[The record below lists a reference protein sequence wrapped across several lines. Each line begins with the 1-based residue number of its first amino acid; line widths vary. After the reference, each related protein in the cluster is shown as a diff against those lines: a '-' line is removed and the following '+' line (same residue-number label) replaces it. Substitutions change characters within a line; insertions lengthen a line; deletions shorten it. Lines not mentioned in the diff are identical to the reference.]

1 MSADPIAL
9 ITPPES
15 LSGESGVRMGGGSRA
30 SSEIDAYGGAV

>member
-15 LSGESGVRMGGGSRA
+15 SGDAGVGMGTGSRA